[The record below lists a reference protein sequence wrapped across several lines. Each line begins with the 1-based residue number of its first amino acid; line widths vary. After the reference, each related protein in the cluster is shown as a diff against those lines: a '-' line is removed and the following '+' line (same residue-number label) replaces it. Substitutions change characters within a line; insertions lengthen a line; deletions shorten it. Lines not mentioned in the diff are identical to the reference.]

1 MTTFGQ
7 LIKLLDY
14 LNKDIKNL
22 VLNHFAKINQK
33 LNVNYYQLI
42 SLMNIFKKIR
52 NIICHNSIILN
63 YELIAPNRK
72 SKYYENISNFIFNN
86 KLDIKIKKTI
96 KLTDI
101 IVIISFIN
109 EYNSTK
115 KTLLEI
121 FVDTLNTFI
130 NNETF
135 DYKLVKKIKKN
146 IKF

>member
-115 KTLLEI
+115 KHC
-121 FVDTLNTFI
+121 
-130 NNETF
+130 
-135 DYKLVKKIKKN
+135 
-146 IKF
+146 